1 LLLRCLATRA
11 VLFFWVV
18 SNLIFSSYVGNR
30 IYKALQEFREVV
42 ILDCSHQRNIN
53 FFFCASSSYPH
64 KALLQAYLASD
75 DAFKK
80 LLENLLVGLTGDFTE
95 LLLLVPS
102 YKSVF

>member
-1 LLLRCLATRA
+1 MSITAFIKACRYSGKWLYWTVATK
-11 VLFFWVV
+11 VV
-18 SNLIFSSYVGNR
+18 F
-30 IYKALQEFREVV
+30 
-42 ILDCSHQRNIN
+42 N
-53 FFFCASSSYPH
+53 FFFCASSSYQH

-95 LLLLVPS
+95 LLLLFPS